1 LFGQVQSPRHVVSEL
16 LQNAD
21 DAEAT
26 RVHVSITEGQ
36 FLFEHDGKDFDEE
49 EFASLCR
56 FGFSNKRRL
65 HTIGFRGVGFKSTF
79 SLGEAVEVVTPSLAV
94 RFHKR
99 RFTEPVWVADA
110 PSCDVT
116 RIAVKVQDPNREKEL
131 RKNLQEWVESPASLL
146 FFNCIEELTIGN
158 ITLRK
163 ERIGPGP
170 VAGSEKIRL
179 TGREQHDVVV
189 FASAEEPFPQ
199 EAIEEIRQERD
210 VEDLHLPPC
219 RVELVVGLP
228 GVQRLYV
235 VLPTG
240 VVLKTPFSCNAPF
253 LQDPARSA
261 IKAPSLSPTNRW
273 LLHRLGRLAGKAM
286 LEWLQSRS
294 LEPDVRAQAY
304 CLLPGKPDEDDSLG
318 ADATSAIRLGF
329 TEAVG
334 NQPVLLAT
342 TGQIVESDKCISPP
356 WRAYEVWTPEQLLEV
371 FDDGAE
377 HVLSE
382 AVAEK
387 HRQRLASWGWLHA
400 LNESSLIE
408 RLAAGRPIPR
418 PVEHRNL
425 LALWS
430 LVQESVRYDY
440 NGQQRRRLAIVPV
453 ETSDVLLPA
462 NKVVRLSTKKETIS
476 DESWAFLVELVHVI
490 DRRWVEYLSAAKGD
504 EKAIGAARQLLKDLN
519 LDRPSDA
526 NAVVANACRNLFA
539 RTKISIAD
547 HVRIAHLIAALD
559 ARTPDEFRWVTRDG
573 QQRKPGD
580 GVIATQDP
588 AVEALL
594 PEDWAAAHLLHGA
607 YFTGHSACTRQQ
619 WEQWVRSDKSDLWPF
634 APILEKKEY
643 VWGKQLLGDVLKSR
657 SADLPNNLPYAS
669 KRFYLIDR
677 DYEDVLIKHWTTV
690 SGRDDGLWARVVRC
704 VLESPSWY
712 WNNRWAAS
720 VHQISRNGYESK
732 LDTGPIPAAWIVR
745 LRGQRCLYDT
755 HGTVRVPAELY
766 LRTPATEPLLG
777 VEPFVRAELDT
788 EATKPL
794 LSLLGVRD
802 TPAGLDKLI
811 DRVRALASVPDP
823 APLLSEI
830 AKWYGALD
838 GALARC
844 DTADMETVCRAFA
857 DEPLVLTSDNQWVKT
872 SEVFQ
877 HASEDMSDV
886 PIIHPVAN
894 GLPMWTRLGVA
905 DRPTADLVLNWLRVL
920 PSGKPLEAGVV
931 PRVRSAL
938 QRYPTQIWQTCRH
951 WLALDN
957 TWTPVEHLR
966 FRLTMHSL
974 TRWSDL
980 FPAVK
985 AKTANCQML
994 SAEVCD
1000 RQPFA
1005 SLADLAASVE
1015 YRLTQRPVTSSD
1027 PMQKPWLSTLARTL
1041 MRIKLADAAQ
1051 TQHVRRTAARL
1062 ARSVYQ
1068 PFDDHDS
1075 IQVTPYVDGAPAGE
1089 PHFPDVLWH
1098 DQSIFVRNGRLARS
1112 FAALVAELARP
1123 FANEE
1128 VTEAIKACIER
1139 DEDFIAEYMQEHFT
1153 LEDEAEPSFVEEA
1166 EATAET
1172 EKDET
1177 ESEVQHEETEEG
1189 NERESE
1195 DTEFD
1200 VTIRKR
1206 RRQQLFELFRAFAE
1220 SCGYSWDGVR
1230 QRFVHSDGSWIE
1242 RCESPFQWRRFDSLG
1257 NLVTGYWVSQ
1267 QSLGRGVEI
1276 AAELWE
1282 LFRRRPVECSMI
1294 LTDGE
1299 GQPRELRGPDLLK
1312 KVESKEITLYP
1323 AKYRIRDGSEA

>member
-1 LFGQVQSPRHVVSEL
+1 VVSEL

-21 DAEAT
+21 DAGAR
-26 RVHVSITEGQ
+26 RVRVSITNRL

-65 HTIGFRGVGFKSTF
+65 HTIGFRGIGFKSTF
-79 SLGEAVEVVTPSLAV
+79 SLGEAVEIVTPSLAV
-94 RFHKR
+94 RFHKQ

-110 PSCDVT
+110 PFCDVT
-116 RIAVKVQDPNREKEL
+116 RIVVKVQDPHREKEL

-146 FFNCIEELTIGN
+146 FFNRIEELTIGDVT
-158 ITLRK
+158 IRK
-163 ERIGPGP
+163 DRIGPGP

-199 EAIEEIRQERD
+199 EAIDEIRQERD

-253 LQDPARSA
+253 LQDPSRSA

-304 CLLPGKPDEDDSLG
+304 CLLPGKPEEEDSLG
-318 ADATSAIRLGF
+318 ADATSAICRGL

-356 WRAYEVWTPEQLLEV
+356 RQAYEVWTPEQLLEV

-377 HVLSE
+377 HVLSG
-382 AVAEK
+382 AVAEE
-387 HRQRLASWGWLHA
+387 HRWRLASWGWLHA

-408 RLAAGRPIPR
+408 RLAWGRRIP
-418 PVEHRNL
+418 PPGEHRNL

-440 NGQQRRRLAIVPV
+440 NGQQSRRLAIVPV
-453 ETSDVLLPA
+453 ERSDVLLPA

-504 EKAIGAARQLLKDLN
+504 KKAIGAARQLLKNLN

-539 RTKISIAD
+539 RTKVSIED
-547 HVRIAHLIAALD
+547 HVRIAHLMAALD
-559 ARTPDEFRWVTRDG
+559 ARTPDEFRCVTRDG
-573 QQRKPGD
+573 QQRKPHD

-594 PEDWAAAHLLHGA
+594 PEDWAAAHLLHDA
-607 YFTGHSACTRQQ
+607 YFTGYSACTRQQ

-669 KRFYLIDR
+669 ERFYLIDR

-704 VLESPSWY
+704 VPESPSWY

-720 VHQISRNGYESK
+720 VHQIARNGHKSK
-732 LDTGPIPAAWIVR
+732 VDTEPIPAAWIVR
-745 LRGQRCLYDT
+745 LRGLPCLFDT
-755 HGTVRVPAELY
+755 HGNVRAPAELY

-777 VEPFVRAELDT
+777 AEPFVRAELDT

-794 LSLLGVRD
+794 LRLLGVRE

-811 DRVRALASVPDP
+811 ERVRALARVFDP

-830 AKWYGALD
+830 VKWYGALD
-838 GALARC
+838 RALARC

-877 HASEDMSDV
+877 HASEDMPDV

-905 DRPTADLVLNWLRVL
+905 DRPTADLVLNWLKAL
-920 PSGKPLEAGVV
+920 PSGKPLETGVV
-931 PRVRSAL
+931 RRVRSAL
-938 QRYPTQIWQTCRH
+938 QRYPTQVWQTCGH
-951 WLALDN
+951 WLALNN

-985 AKTANCQML
+985 AKTADFQML

-1005 SLADLAASVE
+1005 SLADLAARVE
-1015 YRLTQRPVTSSD
+1015 YRLTQQPCTSSG
-1027 PMQKPWLSTLARTL
+1027 PVQKSWLSALARTL
-1041 MRIKLADAAQ
+1041 MRIKLPDDAQ

-1062 ARSVYQ
+1062 ARSVLQ
-1068 PFDDHDS
+1068 PFADNDS
-1075 IQVTPYVDGAPAGE
+1075 IQVTPYVDGTPAGE

-1098 DQSIFVRNGRLARS
+1098 EDSIFVKGRKPARS
-1112 FAALVAELARP
+1112 FNALVDELARP
-1123 FANEE
+1123 FNNKD

-1139 DEDFIAEYMQEHFT
+1139 DEDFIAEYLKEHFP
-1153 LEDEAEPSFVEEA
+1153 LEDEAEPSFIEEA
-1166 EATAET
+1166 EPTAET
-1172 EKDET
+1172 GKDEM
-1177 ESEVQHEETEEG
+1177 ESEVRHEEMEESK
-1189 NERESE
+1189 EQESD
-1195 DTEFD
+1195 DTESY

-1206 RRQQLFELFRAFAE
+1206 PRQPPLELFRAFAE
-1220 SCGYSWDGVR
+1220 ACGYCWHDGR
-1230 QRFVHSDGSWIE
+1230 QRFVHPDGSWIE
-1242 RCESPFQWRRFDSLG
+1242 RCESPFHWHRFDSLG
-1257 NLVTGYWVSQ
+1257 NLVSRYWVSQ
-1267 QSLGRGVEI
+1267 QSLGRGVEVD
-1276 AAELWE
+1276 AELWE
-1282 LFRRRPVECSMI
+1282 LFRRSPAKCSMI

-1299 GQPRELRGPDLLK
+1299 GQPKELRGPDLLK
-1312 KVESKEITLYP
+1312 KVESKKITLYP
-1323 AKYRIRDGSEA
+1323 AKYRIREDSEG